1 MSEWDNSYSIHNAH
15 IDAQHK
21 QLFDLAK
28 QAYVMLNRRVTPEEI
43 REMLLGFF
51 NYIKEHF
58 HDEEQ
63 YMEKIGYPNLEEHR
77 KIHNE
82 ITKSL
87 VTLIKNVKNV
97 NDIKEKLH
105 VIAKKWLLEHILKED
120 MKIEHFRRSMLIAEN
135 VEHKESDVCEL
146 PTNEIYYYACNC
158 EGKIHDVPLDIHRRI
173 ERGERFRCKTCKED
187 IRCVKVQKII

>member
-1 MSEWDNSYSIHNAH
+1 MIAWDNSYSIHNAH

-28 QAYVMLNRRVTPEEI
+28 QAYVMLNRRVTSEEI

-51 NYIKEHF
+51 NYIKDHF

-63 YMEKIGYPNLEEHR
+63 YMEKIGYPNLEEHK
-77 KIHNE
+77 KIHSE
-82 ITKSL
+82 IKKSL

-97 NDIKEKLH
+97 NDMKEKLH

-135 VEHKESDVCEL
+135 ADFKASDVCDL
-146 PTNEIYYYACNC
+146 PTNEIYYYACDC

-173 ERGERFRCKTCKED
+173 ERGERFRCKNCK
-187 IRCVKVQKII
+187 

>member
-1 MSEWDNSYSIHNAH
+1 MIAWDNSYSIHNAH

-28 QAYVMLNRRVTPEEI
+28 QAYVMLNRRVTSEEI

-63 YMEKIGYPNLEEHR
+63 YMEKIGYPNLEEHK
-77 KIHNE
+77 KIHSE

-97 NDIKEKLH
+97 NDMKEKLH

-135 VEHKESDVCEL
+135 ADSKASDVCDL
-146 PTNEIYYYACNC
+146 PTNEIYYYACDC

-187 IRCVKVQKII
+187 IRCVKVQKIL

>member
-1 MSEWDNSYSIHNAH
+1 MIEWDNSYSIHNAH

-97 NDIKEKLH
+97 PQITCSLVKSFSISGNSPSS
-105 VIAKKWLLEHILKED
+105 
-120 MKIEHFRRSMLIAEN
+120 FS
-135 VEHKESDVCEL
+135 S
-146 PTNEIYYYACNC
+146 TNFIS
-158 EGKIHDVPLDIHRRI
+158 
-173 ERGERFRCKTCKED
+173 
-187 IRCVKVQKII
+187 

>member
-1 MSEWDNSYSIHNAH
+1 MIAWDNSYSIHNAH

-28 QAYVMLNRRVTPEEI
+28 QAYVMLNRRVTSEEI

-63 YMEKIGYPNLEEHR
+63 YMEKIGYPNLEEHK
-77 KIHNE
+77 KIHSE

-97 NDIKEKLH
+97 NDMKEKLH

-135 VEHKESDVCEL
+135 ADSKASDVCDL
-146 PTNEIYYYACNC
+146 PTNEIYYYACDC
-158 EGKIHDVPLDIHRRI
+158 EGKIHDVPIDIHRRI

-187 IRCVKVQKII
+187 IRCVKVQKIL

>member
-1 MSEWDNSYSIHNAH
+1 MIAWDNSYSIHNAH

-28 QAYVMLNRRVTPEEI
+28 QAYVMLNRRVTSEEI

-63 YMEKIGYPNLEEHR
+63 YMEKIGYPNLEEHK
-77 KIHNE
+77 KIHSE

-97 NDIKEKLH
+97 NDMKEKLH

-135 VEHKESDVCEL
+135 ADSKASDVCDL
-146 PTNEIYYYACNC
+146 PTNEIYYYACDC